1 MKRYDKVA
9 IVLDDIP
16 WTRSLS
22 VPPFD
27 KKEKKKE
34 TRKKGWERVLAGQ
47 IRICGAF
54 TRSENARS
62 SNRTESN
69 RVSRVN
75 PSRDSIFSP
84 LHRPME
90 LSRAFPS
97 SNATYPSVT
106 LLDKISRV

>member
-1 MKRYDKVA
+1 MKRDDKVA
-9 IVLDDIP
+9 LHGATVFDDIR
-16 WTRSLS
+16 TADTL
-22 VPPFD
+22 VKCLCLKK
-27 KKEKKKE
+27 KKEK
-34 TRKKGWERVLAGQ
+34 RKKGWERVLAGQ

-84 LHRPME
+84 LHRRME

-97 SNATYPSVT
+97 SNASVT
-106 LLDKISRV
+106 RLDKISR